1 MSFSLCE
8 PPTRETRPQHRE
20 HTLFGKCV
28 GFLTS
33 TVNHVTLNMQETGTT
48 AHSHHSLCE
57 RPYH

>member
-1 MSFSLCE
+1 MRFSLCE

-33 TVNHVTLNMQETGTT
+33 TVNHVTLNMQAGRG
-48 AHSHHSLCE
+48 LPLIVLI
-57 RPYH
+57 PYLNLNI